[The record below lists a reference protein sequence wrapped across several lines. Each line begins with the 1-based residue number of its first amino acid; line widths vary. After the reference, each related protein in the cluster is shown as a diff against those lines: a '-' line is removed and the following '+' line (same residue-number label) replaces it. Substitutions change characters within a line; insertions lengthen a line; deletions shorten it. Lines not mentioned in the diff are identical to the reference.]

1 MSLIHQELVLKI
13 TRFVITLTFQSVGK
27 IYSTKTSFI
36 EHFQSTIILQKRNL
50 NSFVKNYTYQLLLKI
65 AMFIAFIE

>member
-13 TRFVITLTFQSVGK
+13 TRFVITLTFKTVGK
-27 IYSTKTSFI
+27 IYSTKTSFA

-50 NSFVKNYTYQLLLKI
+50 NFFVNTYQLLLKI
-65 AMFIAFIE
+65 AMFIGFVE

>member
-1 MSLIHQELVLKI
+1 MSLILQELVLKI
-13 TRFVITLTFQSVGK
+13 TRFVITLTFKSVGE

-36 EHFQSTIILQKRNL
+36 EHFQSTIILRKRNL
-50 NSFVKNYTYQLLLKI
+50 NFFVNTYQLLLKI

>member
-1 MSLIHQELVLKI
+1 MSLILQELVSKI
-13 TRFVITLTFQSVGK
+13 TRFVITLTFKSVDK

-36 EHFQSTIILQKRNL
+36 QHFQSTIILRKRNL
-50 NSFVKNYTYQLLLKI
+50 NFFVNTYQLLLKI

>member
-1 MSLIHQELVLKI
+1 MSLIHQELMLKI

-36 EHFQSTIILQKRNL
+36 KHFQSTIILRKRNL
-50 NSFVKNYTYQLLLKI
+50 NFFVNTYQLLLKI